1 MSRSGSMFDKAVKHY
16 VEFQFNKTNNSI
28 SQSEKVQIERL
39 VRSTVL
45 EDASKIISRD
55 LAEKEANKEKKK
67 ILKKFTITL
76 IIETL
81 FIAFLV
87 GIITN
92 QVTIFIPV
100 NHIAGITAIV
110 ISLLL
115 CIIILLLNF
124 LNIEK
129 D

>member
-1 MSRSGSMFDKAVKHY
+1 MPSSKSMFDNMVKHY
-16 VEFQFNKTNNSI
+16 VASFIRTKNNI
-28 SQSEKVQIERL
+28 PESEKISIEQA
-39 VRSTVL
+39 VRSEVL
-45 EDASKIISRD
+45 ENASKIISRD
-55 LAEKEANKEKKK
+55 LAKKEANKEKKK
-67 ILKKFTITL
+67 ILKKFKITL
-76 IIETL
+76 IIEAL

-87 GIITN
+87 GIIVN
-92 QVTIFIPV
+92 QVTLFVPV

-115 CIIILLLNF
+115 CIIILF

>member
-1 MSRSGSMFDKAVKHY
+1 MPGSKSMFNNIVKHY
-16 VEFQFNKTNNSI
+16 VASFIKLETNI
-28 SQSEKVQIERL
+28 PESEKICIEQA
-39 VRSTVL
+39 VRSEIL

-55 LAEKEANKEKKK
+55 LAKKEANKEKKK

-87 GIITN
+87 GIIVN
-92 QVTIFIPV
+92 QATIFIPV